1 MKQKLL
7 SIGDVA
13 RLKGVNIQSLRYYDR
28 IGILKPAY
36 VNPDTGYRYY
46 VPEQIIILD
55 IIQLC
60 LAFHLPLKSLE
71 ALQPDSDAPLNLKEM
86 ILNGQDEA
94 RKKLAEA
101 QKTLD
106 LSADLINQIE
116 RLDTP
121 HKTNQPYQE
130 TFPVRAILTL
140 PWDPALD
147 TSKTYLKLIAD
158 LHEQAR
164 SFGLTALSGQ
174 GIFITDPLGVPSPFV
189 YLAVKPLAKNGEGTA
204 AAPDTYQELPSGTY
218 TCMITPEH
226 ELAHIQNVLDAA
238 SLHPSRV
245 LCLNTDIYDYCLTH
259 NIHQSELQMI

>member
-28 IGILKPAY
+28 IGVLKPAY

-46 VPEQIIILD
+46 TPEQIIILD

-71 ALQPDSDAPLNLKEM
+71 ALQPDSDMPLNLKEM
-86 ILNGQDEA
+86 ILDGQNEA

-106 LSADLINQIE
+106 LSADLISQIE

-130 TFPVRAILTL
+130 TFP
-140 PWDPALD
+140 
-147 TSKTYLKLIAD
+147 
-158 LHEQAR
+158 
-164 SFGLTALSGQ
+164 
-174 GIFITDPLGVPSPFV
+174 
-189 YLAVKPLAKNGEGTA
+189 
-204 AAPDTYQELPSGTY
+204 APN
-218 TCMITPEH
+218 C
-226 ELAHIQNVLDAA
+226 
-238 SLHPSRV
+238 
-245 LCLNTDIYDYCLTH
+245 
-259 NIHQSELQMI
+259 